1 MINVEAHSA
10 HCRMAS
16 IMIKIAFSLSSEEGR
31 KGKTVEPQNIS
42 VPYTIVGRG
51 TFYLYLVPYGVR
63 FLLRTNPA
71 YKGVF

>member
-10 HCRMAS
+10 HCRMVSA
-16 IMIKIAFSLSSEEGR
+16 MIKIAFSLSSEEGR
-31 KGKTVEPQNIS
+31 KGKTVEPQNIFGAIYDCWTWN
-42 VPYTIVGRG
+42 V
-51 TFYLYLVPYGVR
+51 LLVPSTLWVR